1 MIKTLR
7 RVGNSYGIV
16 IDRPIMDLVGIKPDG
31 EVEITPH
38 DGGLLIRAVPQTT
51 DHKSRVRRAA
61 SRMAAIHREVLKKLA
76 D

>member
-38 DGGLLIRAVPQTT
+38 EGGLLIRPVERAS
-51 DHKSRVRRAA
+51 DHKSRVRRSA
-61 SRMAAIHREVLKKLA
+61 SRMAAIHREGLKKLA

>member
-38 DGGLLIRAVPQTT
+38 EGGLLIRPVERAR
-51 DHKSRVRRAA
+51 DHKSRVREAVT
-61 SRMAAIHREVLKKLA
+61 RMNAIHHKALKELA